1 MRRIASSTLS
11 TERPAATEPLD
22 RLAPGLT
29 ERWRGLPVRCL
40 GTPEGT
46 WRHRFTPEKTA
57 VALLDSGRLGT
68 RVDIRGRSADLDVEA
83 GALALF
89 APGIEV
95 KVHQLGSAGANRI
108 LVDLDLAALPF
119 RTLLDDGLLME
130 PLRPSADFRDPA
142 LASLLRE
149 MAREIGRG
157 CPNGTLFAE
166 SLSVGLA
173 LHLYRTRAV
182 RPPRVR
188 ERGKLSAWQW
198 TRVDELI
205 TSELASD
212 LSLAALAASVG
223 LSKPQFVRLFRNTAG
238 TSPHRYVVQRRV
250 ERARQLIESSRLPLI
265 DVAAAVGFASQSHLN
280 RMFHEAYGRTP
291 GDARRSDQA
300 RKERKNSR

>member
-1 MRRIASSTLS
+1 MRRVASGNLALKQPAPA
-11 TERPAATEPLD
+11 ERLD
-22 RLAPGLT
+22 RLAPGLL
-29 ERWRGLPVRCL
+29 ERWHGLPVRCL

-46 WRHRFTPEKTA
+46 WRHRFTPDKTA
-57 VALLDSGRLGT
+57 IALLDTGSLGS

-95 KVHQLGSAGANRI
+95 KVHQLGSAGAGRI
-108 LVDLDLAALPF
+108 LVDLDLEALPF
-119 RTLLDDGLLME
+119 RTLFDDGWVTA

-142 LASLLRE
+142 LASVMRE
-149 MAREIGRG
+149 MAREIGHG

-182 RPPRVR
+182 RPPRMR

-212 LSLAALAASVG
+212 LSLAALAESVG

-250 ERARQLIESSRLPLI
+250 ERARQLIQSSRLPLI
-265 DVAAAVGFASQSHLN
+265 DVAAEVGFASQSHLN
-280 RMFHEAYGRTP
+280 RMFHEAYGMTP
-291 GDARRSDQA
+291 GDARKPGPA
-300 RKERKNSR
+300 PKEPKNSR